1 VSHSI
6 LIVDDS
12 PLIRRL
18 LRCYIEQDAE
28 WKVCGEAE
36 NGAIA
41 VESVR
46 HFNPDVVILDWQMP
60 IMNGLDAARIIA
72 QIAPKTLIVM
82 FTMHCG
88 EQFIQEA
95 QKAGINHVLSKA
107 DTKNLFALLKTMAVP
122 G

>member
-41 VESVR
+41 VESIR
-46 HFNPDVVILDWQMP
+46 RFNPDVVRCQL
-60 IMNGLDAARIIA
+60 
-72 QIAPKTLIVM
+72 
-82 FTMHCG
+82 
-88 EQFIQEA
+88 
-95 QKAGINHVLSKA
+95 
-107 DTKNLFALLKTMAVP
+107 
-122 G
+122 